1 MKQRNLSGKSCES
14 IHHIEERKNT
24 EEKQKHYKA
33 KIKISG
39 IQKEILI
46 DTGSPVTIMPFDKR
60 IVNQTEKQKI
70 TSRYQDF
77 SKNAVI
83 PGKDT
88 DEHKIRKQQTEKNLI
103 SDRTDITPL
112 LGMDWM
118 KRFRLTSGRIELA
131 ESNQSEKEKIINKF
145 PDLFEDNKTINDT
158 EINIPL
164 EPRHYQVKQKARSIP
179 VRLQEDIGRELE
191 RLIKAGHLEKVN
203 NVDNDSF
210 VSPVV
215 ITIKN
220 DKSEKVALD
229 SRKLNDNCIKPRPHI
244 PNVEEL
250 LNQISVKIT
259 RDQKT
264 QLFISKIDL
273 DYAFGQ
279 RNKPTMCIRNY
290 RS

>member
-1 MKQRNLSGKSCES
+1 M
-14 IHHIEERKNT
+14 
-24 EEKQKHYKA
+24 
-33 KIKISG
+33 
-39 IQKEILI
+39 
-46 DTGSPVTIMPFDKR
+46 
-60 IVNQTEKQKI
+60 
-70 TSRYQDF
+70 
-77 SKNAVI
+77 
-83 PGKDT
+83 
-88 DEHKIRKQQTEKNLI
+88 
-103 SDRTDITPL
+103 
-112 LGMDWM
+112 
-118 KRFRLTSGRIELA
+118 A

-164 EPRHYQVKQKARSIP
+164 EPRHYLVKQKARSIP

-229 SRKLNDNCIKPRPHI
+229 SRKLKDNCIKPRPHI

-279 RNKPTMCIRNY
+279 GNKPTMCIRNY

>member
-14 IHHIEERKNT
+14 IHHIEERKNI

-88 DEHKIRKQQTEKNLI
+88 DEHKIRKQQTEKHLI

-118 KRFRLTSGRIELA
+118 KRFRLTSGRI
-131 ESNQSEKEKIINKF
+131 
-145 PDLFEDNKTINDT
+145 
-158 EINIPL
+158 
-164 EPRHYQVKQKARSIP
+164 
-179 VRLQEDIGRELE
+179 
-191 RLIKAGHLEKVN
+191 
-203 NVDNDSF
+203 
-210 VSPVV
+210 
-215 ITIKN
+215 
-220 DKSEKVALD
+220 
-229 SRKLNDNCIKPRPHI
+229 
-244 PNVEEL
+244 
-250 LNQISVKIT
+250 
-259 RDQKT
+259 
-264 QLFISKIDL
+264 
-273 DYAFGQ
+273 
-279 RNKPTMCIRNY
+279 
-290 RS
+290 